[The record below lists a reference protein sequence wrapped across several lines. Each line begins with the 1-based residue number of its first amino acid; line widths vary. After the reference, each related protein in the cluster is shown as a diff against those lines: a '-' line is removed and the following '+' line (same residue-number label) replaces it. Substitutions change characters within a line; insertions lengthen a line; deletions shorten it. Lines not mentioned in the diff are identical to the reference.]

1 MKLGADK
8 SAWCQCEPFV
18 RDESEN
24 DWKQLSFYQHNL
36 HNYVSTIYDMFTE
49 GYIYG
54 LSYIKTN
61 SFHKQQLME
70 NPCRSSCQDMQL
82 GNSEGRGDKAS
93 PCVRASVE

>member
-1 MKLGADK
+1 MKLGTDK
-8 SAWCQCEPFV
+8 SAWCQREPFV
-18 RDESEN
+18 RDESES

-36 HNYVSTIYDMFTE
+36 HMYLQSTTCSLKAIFT
-49 GYIYG
+49 GC
-54 LSYIKTN
+54 LTN
-61 SFHKQQLME
+61 SFHKQKLME